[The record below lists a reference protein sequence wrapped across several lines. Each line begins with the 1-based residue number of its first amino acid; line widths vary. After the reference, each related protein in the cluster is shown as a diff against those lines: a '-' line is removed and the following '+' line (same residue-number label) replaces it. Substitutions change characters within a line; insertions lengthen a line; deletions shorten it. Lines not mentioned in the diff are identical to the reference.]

1 MHLPD
6 FVIFSPI
13 YEAYCIDH
21 YADGRC
27 DQGCNTEE
35 CGWDGLDC
43 AVKVPEVLADGVLVL
58 VVLLPPEELLR
69 TSTAFLQ
76 KLSVILRTTLRFR
89 LDNNGEA
96 MILPYTRQEARL
108 KRELQP
114 QQEVIGSVRH
124 SVYPKG
130 CSLSCSSNMQLN
142 IYLCF
147 SRSSIVY
154 LEIDNRLCTENCF
167 PTADSAA
174 EYLGA
179 LSSVEMLRFPY
190 PLKEVRGE

>member
-1 MHLPD
+1 MTTLTAEAKRKFASEFTFTFNRIACSFFCTD
-6 FVIFSPI
+6 LRKLELIITVFVVSSPI

-43 AVKVPEVLADGVLVL
+43 AEKVPEDLADGFLVL

-76 KLSVILRTTLRFR
+76 KLSVILHTTLRFR
-89 LDNNGEA
+89 LDDNGEA
-96 MILPYTRQEARL
+96 MIRPYTRREARL

-114 QQEVIGSVRH
+114 QQEVIGSVWN
-124 SVYPKG
+124 SVNTKAVFFNVN
-130 CSLSCSSNMQLN
+130 STSH
-142 IYLCF
+142 
-147 SRSSIVY
+147 
-154 LEIDNRLCTENCF
+154 
-167 PTADSAA
+167 
-174 EYLGA
+174 
-179 LSSVEMLRFPY
+179 
-190 PLKEVRGE
+190 

>member
-1 MHLPD
+1 MFSP
-6 FVIFSPI
+6 SPI

-21 YADGRC
+21 YADGQC

-43 AVKVPEVLADGVLVL
+43 AGKVPENLADGVLVL

-96 MILPYTRQEARL
+96 MIRPYTRKEARL

-114 QQEVIGSVRH
+114 QQEVIGLV
-124 SVYPKG
+124 
-130 CSLSCSSNMQLN
+130 SLTVVENCRLVGFC
-142 IYLCF
+142 ITLIV
-147 SRSSIVY
+147 SIVLLLQLY
-154 LEIDNRLCTENCF
+154 CVLGNRQ
-167 PTADSAA
+167 P
-174 EYLGA
+174 
-179 LSSVEMLRFPY
+179 SVH
-190 PLKEVRGE
+190 

>member
-1 MHLPD
+1 MELRKQIVNPVVS
-6 FVIFSPI
+6 VIFSPI

-43 AVKVPEVLADGVLVL
+43 AVKVPKNLADGLLVL

-96 MILPYTRQEARL
+96 MIRPYTRQEARL

-114 QQEVIGSVRH
+114 QQEVIGLVRQK
-124 SVYPKG
+124 VYIKDMV
-130 CSLSCSSNMQLN
+130 SFVD
-142 IYLCF
+142 Y
-147 SRSSIVY
+147 
-154 LEIDNRLCTENCF
+154 
-167 PTADSAA
+167 
-174 EYLGA
+174 A
-179 LSSVEMLRFPY
+179 LY
-190 PLKEVRGE
+190 

>member
-1 MHLPD
+1 MSFFFLSIKSSLWHLFEKIL
-6 FVIFSPI
+6 FVFFSPSPI

-21 YADGRC
+21 YADGQC

-43 AVKVPEVLADGVLVL
+43 AGKVPENLADGVLVL

-89 LDNNGEA
+89 LDKNGEA
-96 MILPYTRQEARL
+96 MIRPYTRKEARL

-114 QQEVIGSVRH
+114 HQEVIGLVSHTV
-124 SVYPKG
+124 
-130 CSLSCSSNMQLN
+130 Q
-142 IYLCF
+142 
-147 SRSSIVY
+147 
-154 LEIDNRLCTENCF
+154 
-167 PTADSAA
+167 
-174 EYLGA
+174 
-179 LSSVEMLRFPY
+179 
-190 PLKEVRGE
+190 EV

>member
-1 MHLPD
+1 MTTLTAKTKKK
-6 FVIFSPI
+6 FASEFSSTNRKQISLCSSLLRKLKLILLFLLFFSPI

-43 AVKVPEVLADGVLVL
+43 AVKVPKNLADGLLVL

-89 LDNNGEA
+89 LDDNGEA
-96 MILPYTRQEARL
+96 MIRPYTRQEARL

-114 QQEVIGSVRH
+114 QQEVIGLVRQKYTLKIYYLLQILH
-124 SVYPKG
+124 CTKHL
-130 CSLSCSSNMQLN
+130 SL
-142 IYLCF
+142 
-147 SRSSIVY
+147 
-154 LEIDNRLCTENCF
+154 
-167 PTADSAA
+167 
-174 EYLGA
+174 
-179 LSSVEMLRFPY
+179 
-190 PLKEVRGE
+190 

>member
-1 MHLPD
+1 MFSP
-6 FVIFSPI
+6 SPI

-21 YADGRC
+21 YADGQC

-43 AVKVPEVLADGVLVL
+43 AGKVPENLADGVLVL

-96 MILPYTRQEARL
+96 MIRPYTRKEARL

-114 QQEVIGSVRH
+114 QQEVIGLVSLTVVKNCRLVGFCITLIVCLCA
-124 SVYPKG
+124 SP
-130 CSLSCSSNMQLN
+130 SALSC
-142 IYLCF
+142 
-147 SRSSIVY
+147 
-154 LEIDNRLCTENCF
+154 TW
-167 PTADSAA
+167 
-174 EYLGA
+174 
-179 LSSVEMLRFPY
+179 
-190 PLKEVRGE
+190 K

>member
-1 MHLPD
+1 MWIQENWEHPIA
-6 FVIFSPI
+6 FIFSPI

-43 AVKVPEVLADGVLVL
+43 AVKVPEDLADGVLVL

-96 MILPYTRQEARL
+96 MIRPYTRQEARI

-114 QQEVIGSVRH
+114 QQEIIGSVRH
-124 SVYPKG
+124 TV
-130 CSLSCSSNMQLN
+130 
-142 IYLCF
+142 
-147 SRSSIVY
+147 
-154 LEIDNRLCTENCF
+154 
-167 PTADSAA
+167 
-174 EYLGA
+174 
-179 LSSVEMLRFPY
+179 
-190 PLKEVRGE
+190 

>member
-1 MHLPD
+1 MTTLTAKPRRKFASEFPSAFDKNLIHGIYLEKKIL
-6 FVIFSPI
+6 IFPPPTSPI

-21 YADGRC
+21 YADGQC

-43 AVKVPEVLADGVLVL
+43 AGKVPENLANGVLVL

-89 LDNNGEA
+89 LDKNGEA
-96 MILPYTRQEARL
+96 MIRPYTRKEARL

-114 QQEVIGSVRH
+114 QQEVIGLVSH
-124 SVYPKG
+124 
-130 CSLSCSSNMQLN
+130 
-142 IYLCF
+142 
-147 SRSSIVY
+147 
-154 LEIDNRLCTENCF
+154 
-167 PTADSAA
+167 TA
-174 EYLGA
+174 
-179 LSSVEMLRFPY
+179 
-190 PLKEVRGE
+190 